1 MLTPEQPGMHA
12 ARMLAVLGP
21 SGSGK
26 SSAVM
31 AGLLPRLQQ
40 GALPGSEHWVYLAP
54 MAPGTHPVEALTLT
68 LAPCF
73 PDKSLKSL
81 RENLEDESARG
92 LQLLTRRLVKEAG
105 QKVVLLV
112 DQFEELFTQTASE
125 DERRRFIDL
134 LTTAVREPHGWVI
147 LLLTLRADLYDRPMA
162 YPELG
167 RLILGH
173 QTLVLPMDMH
183 EQRAAIKQPAALP
196 DVQLTFEGN
205 LVGDLLYEV
214 RGQIG
219 ALPLLQF
226 TLEQLFVRR
235 NDHLLTYQAYT
246 EIGGVKG
253 ALAKQAESTY
263 AALPSEE
270 HRKLARSLFLRL
282 IDPGVHDTTR
292 RRASL
297 SELSLST
304 PEETELLH
312 QVTAYFL
319 AARLLTTN
327 EIAGTPTIE
336 VSHEALIREWSRLSD
351 WLWEARDDVRL
362 QQSLS
367 EDAVGWEQR
376 GKSRDRL
383 YRGSQL
389 KEARAW
395 ARRNSP
401 STSEVAFLRASA
413 THRVLSAVSVLAVLL
428 VVVSSIATAGWF
440 LTHQAPDPTHVTNL
454 QDHGPGSLRQ
464 ALDVAPAGSTI
475 TFDTALSGTI
485 MLTSELK
492 IARNLTI
499 RGPVAH
505 TLSVSSGKSGH
516 RVHVLQGFS
525 VTISNLIFK
534 DSTIMLNSF
543 IYNEGTLTL
552 SNSTVSGNTA
562 LFNGGGGIDNL
573 GTLTLTNSTV
583 SGNRADFA
591 GGSKGGGIDNLG
603 TLTLTNSTVSGN
615 TVTHGVGGGIYNG
628 NALSLSNST
637 VSGNSASSTGG
648 GIFNR
653 LGDTLTLTNS
663 TVSGNS
669 ASGPNG
675 IGGIDN
681 EGTLTLTNST
691 VSGNSASGPNGI
703 GGIKIASSDCQTCSP
718 AQADLIFSTIY
729 GNRGSGGAD
738 MVIKDE
744 SSTQRS
750 QVKISNSI
758 VAGDST
764 HWEAD
769 IVGMLTSHGYNLFQD
784 NSGATFDPATSNL
797 HGTDK
802 TLSVKDLPSL
812 FASPVGL
819 RANGGQ
825 TWTFALGANSPAIDQ
840 VPLRYCQV
848 KDIFNDRSR
857 MYTDQ
862 RGVKRPD
869 GNENACDIGAYE
881 NVDQQV

>member
-81 RENLEDESARG
+81 REDLEDESARG
-92 LQLLTRRLVKEAG
+92 LHLLTRRLVKEAG

-214 RGQIG
+214 QGQIG

-235 NDHLLTYQAYT
+235 NDHLLTYNAYT

-263 AALPSEE
+263 TALPSEE

-282 IDPGVHDTTR
+282 IDPGVQDATR

-367 EDAVGWEQR
+367 EDAAGWEQR
-376 GKSRDRL
+376 GKPRDRL

-395 ARRNSP
+395 ARGNSP

-440 LTHQAPDPTHVTNL
+440 LSHQAPDPTHVTNL
-454 QDHGPGSLRQ
+454 QDQGPGSLRQ

-475 TFDTALSGTI
+475 TFDAALSGTI
-485 MLTSELK
+485 MLTSDLN

-499 RGPVAH
+499 RGPVAY

-525 VTISNLIFK
+525 VAISNLIFK
-534 DSTIMLNSF
+534 DSTIGLNSF

-552 SNSTVSGNTA
+552 TNSTVSDNTA
-562 LFNGGGGIDNL
+562 LFVGGGGIYNE
-573 GTLTLTNSTV
+573 GKLTLSNSTV
-583 SGNRADFA
+583 SGNRANFA
-591 GGSKGGGIDNLG
+591 GGSYGGGIYNLG

-615 TVTHGVGGGIYNG
+615 TVTHGYG
-628 NALSLSNST
+628 
-637 VSGNSASSTGG
+637 
-648 GIFNR
+648 
-653 LGDTLTLTNS
+653 
-663 TVSGNS
+663 
-669 ASGPNG
+669 
-675 IGGIDN
+675 GGIDN
-681 EGTLTLTNST
+681 EGTLTLSNST

-703 GGIKIASSDCQTCSP
+703 GGIKIASSNCQTCSP

-784 NSGATFDPATSNL
+784 NSGATFDPATSDL

-802 TLSVKDLPSL
+802 TLSVNDLPSL
-812 FASPVGL
+812 FASPGGL
-819 RANGGQ
+819 RGNGGQ
-825 TWTFALGANSPAIDQ
+825 TWTYALGANSPAIDQ

-848 KDIFNDRSR
+848 KDIFNDQSR

>member
-134 LTTAVREPHGWVI
+134 LTTAVREPRGWVI

-183 EQRAAIKQPAALP
+183 KQPAALP

-376 GKSRDRL
+376 GKPRDRL

-395 ARRNSP
+395 ARGNSP

-440 LTHQAPDPTHVTNL
+440 LSHQAPDPTHVTNL
-454 QDHGPGSLRQ
+454 QDQGPGSLRQ

-475 TFDTALSGTI
+475 TFDAALSGTI
-485 MLTSELK
+485 MLTSDLN

-499 RGPVAH
+499 RGPVAY

-525 VTISNLIFK
+525 VAISNLIFK

-591 GGSKGGGIDNLG
+591 GGSKGGGIYNLG

-615 TVTHGVGGGIYNG
+615 TVTHGVGGGIYN
-628 NALSLSNST
+628 
-637 VSGNSASSTGG
+637 
-648 GIFNR
+648 
-653 LGDTLTLTNS
+653 
-663 TVSGNS
+663 
-669 ASGPNG
+669 
-675 IGGIDN
+675 
-681 EGTLTLTNST
+681 EGTLTLSNST

-769 IVGMLTSHGYNLFQD
+769 IAGMLTSHGYNLFQD
-784 NSGATFDPATSNL
+784 NSGATFDPATSDL

-802 TLSVKDLPSL
+802 TLSVNDLPSL
-812 FASPVGL
+812 FASPGGL
-819 RANGGQ
+819 RGNGGQ
-825 TWTFALGANSPAIDQ
+825 TWTYALGANSPAIDQ

-848 KDIFNDRSR
+848 KDIFNDQSR